1 MPPVAH
7 VLWCVALIAVTN
19 SAPSSHTLRVPEDH
33 KTIQGA
39 METASPGDS
48 IVVSPGT
55 YRETVRFKEGVI
67 LRSGG
72 NDAPGNL
79 GLKRAEVTIIE
90 GERAAS
96 KGPGVILAE
105 GAVLD
110 GFTVTGIGVFD
121 QKEYDQ
127 HYATNGVNVQDR
139 HGVLGV
145 DGNFPAVA
153 VHGVTATVKNN
164 VVHDNGHAG
173 IGCQAGPGKRNASL
187 ILNNVVHRIMGAG
200 MAAVEGATPVMQ
212 GNRCFNN
219 LRAGIGSRCAAPVIV
234 GNECF
239 DNVRE
244 GIGAREAARSIIR
257 GNKCYRNRQVGIS
270 SRHEGTIALIEDNDC
285 YENVMGGIG
294 SREAASVTIRGNRC
308 HDNGGPGIR
317 YVEGASPTVFGN
329 KCFRNKGPGIDGRA
343 GGRAHLAHNECF
355 ENEQAGISLAG
366 DTEVMMGGNR
376 VHDNKGAGIAFGEAK
391 SAKGTLQ
398 HSKIVNNGTTS
409 IAVAG
414 GWKLSMSSNEISR
427 KGGES
432 PLIRISKGAEVDLS
446 ENAVSGGGKCAIE
459 AAGCVRMLA
468 NTVEMP
474 PSSQGCGVQALSGA
488 DVTLVGNTIKG
499 ASCGLVAEKAAV
511 SLSGNRIS
519 RYDKLA
525 VRIAEP
531 QGTVSALGNVFES
544 ETDKTGI
551 EVVGGQTLLEGNR
564 VEKPKQAGP

>member
-1 MPPVAH
+1 MPPVVCA
-7 VLWCVALIAVTN
+7 LLGLALVAMTSL
-19 SAPSSHTLRVPEDH
+19 PSPSHTLRVPEDH

-39 METASPGDS
+39 MEAAAPGDT

-55 YRETVRFKEGVI
+55 YRETVRFKERVA
-67 LRSGG
+67 LRSAGD
-72 NDAPGNL
+72 DARGSL
-79 GLKRAEVTIIE
+79 GLKRAELTIIE

-110 GFTVTGIGVFD
+110 GFTVTGVGVFD
-121 QKEYDQ
+121 PKEYDQ
-127 HYATNGVNVQDR
+127 HYATNGVNVQDK

-187 ILNNVVHRIMGAG
+187 ILDNVVFRTMGAG
-200 MAAVEGATPVMQ
+200 MAAVEGATPVIQ

-219 LRAGIGSRCAAPVIV
+219 LRAGIGSRCAAPIIV

-270 SRHEGTIALIEDNDC
+270 SRHEGTTALIEDNDC
-285 YENVMGGIG
+285 FENVMGGIG

-329 KCFRNKGPGIDGRA
+329 KVYRNKGPGIDCRG
-343 GGRAHLAHNECF
+343 GGRALLAHNECF
-355 ENEQAGISLAG
+355 ENEQAGIALAG
-366 DTEVMMGGNR
+366 DTEAMLGGNR
-376 VHDNKGAGIAFGEAK
+376 VHDNKGAGLAFGEAK
-391 SAKGTLQ
+391 SAKGTVQ
-398 HSKIVNNGTTS
+398 HNKINDNRAAS
-409 IAVAG
+409 ILVAG
-414 GWKLSMSSNEISR
+414 GWTLSVSSNEISR
-427 KGGES
+427 KEGES
-432 PLIRISKGAEVDLS
+432 ALIAVAKEARVDLS
-446 ENAVSGGGKCAIE
+446 ENSIRGGGKPAVE
-459 AAGCVRMLA
+459 AAGCVRLLG
-468 NTVEMP
+468 NTVEMQ
-474 PSSQGCGVQALSGA
+474 PSEKACAVQALGGA
-488 DVTLVGNTIKG
+488 DVTLVGNAIKG
-499 ASCGLVAEKAAV
+499 GGLVAEKASV
-511 SLSGNRIS
+511 SLSNNRFS
-519 RYDKLA
+519 HYDKVA
-525 VRIAEP
+525 VRITEP
-531 QGTVSALGNVFES
+531 QGTVTALGNVFES
-544 ETDKTGI
+544 GTDKVGI
-551 EVVGGQTLLEGNR
+551 EVVGGPSLLEGNR
-564 VEKPKQAGP
+564 LEKPKQAGP